1 MNEDTGIHAW
11 AAAKLAELVARM
23 KALADAGMQL

>member
-1 MNEDTGIHAW
+1 MNEEIHAW
-11 AAAKLAELVARM
+11 AAAKVAELVARM